1 MNESRVFAKENRQ
14 SIIGIT
20 KSIHEMDSKFTKIK
34 HELEQKITENRR
46 FIEVFARL
54 NLVLDEIKMLVKDAK
69 YHLLNLQAKIDS
81 LAAGKISIRTI
92 NPLRLRKLLLDIQV
106 AAPKSL
112 SLICDPRK
120 DLWVYYRY
128 LRGTTYFW
136 NGKII
141 VLSIPMIRRDQICEV
156 YKVKSVPVPPPVPIN
171 GSQKLSLLAKY
182 KLEANGFLVDKA
194 RKNYLL
200 LTYNQIETCSQVNFQ
215 FCNVQSA
222 IYPVGLSQ
230 LCIINLFMNI
240 DNDISSFCTTEVV
253 KTLLPTTQSLF
264 GTSWLI
270 LAETRLIFSLVC
282 AADIQELRSDPPF
295 SIIDIPPGCAASNK
309 YFTINTP
316 FVVGRSNISERR
328 SSDLI
333 NANFSDTAVW
343 KPFREKFPNDT
354 VIHLPPTLSEIDNM
368 PLNSLLRELQMAKV
382 DDSDPKW
389 LWSLWSYVSLSLAL
403 VVVIIIILCCCKY
416 KYARERAWLPE

>member
-1 MNESRVFAKENRQ
+1 
-14 SIIGIT
+14 
-20 KSIHEMDSKFTKIK
+20 
-34 HELEQKITENRR
+34 
-46 FIEVFARL
+46 
-54 NLVLDEIKMLVKDAK
+54 
-69 YHLLNLQAKIDS
+69 
-81 LAAGKISIRTI
+81 
-92 NPLRLRKLLLDIQV
+92 
-106 AAPKSL
+106 
-112 SLICDPRK
+112 
-120 DLWVYYRY
+120 
-128 LRGTTYFW
+128 
-136 NGKII
+136 
-141 VLSIPMIRRDQICEV
+141 
-156 YKVKSVPVPPPVPIN
+156 
-171 GSQKLSLLAKY
+171 
-182 KLEANGFLVDKA
+182 
-194 RKNYLL
+194 
-200 LTYNQIETCSQVNFQ
+200 
-215 FCNVQSA
+215 
-222 IYPVGLSQ
+222 
-230 LCIINLFMNI
+230 MNI
-240 DNDISSFCTTEVV
+240 ENDISSFCTTEVV
-253 KTLLPTTQSLF
+253 KTLLPMTQSLF

-382 DDSDPKW
+382 DDSDPKR

-416 KYARERAWLPE
+416 KYALERAWLPEWLRNVWRTKQHETVPTEVELQTRETGRSLLPAVSQTNTNEKDIFSRTSEKNSEKFCSRLFVN